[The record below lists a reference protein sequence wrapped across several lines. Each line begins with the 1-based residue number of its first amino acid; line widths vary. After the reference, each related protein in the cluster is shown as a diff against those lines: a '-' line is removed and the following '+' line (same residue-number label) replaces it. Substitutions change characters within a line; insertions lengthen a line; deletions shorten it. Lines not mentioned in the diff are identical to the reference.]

1 MIPRDPDD
9 EDAGVAFACARAF
22 EVDTMLD
29 VDPAVED
36 VDANSAVELSKAE
49 DTSSQIGPRVIGV
62 RAFIGVGVRGIHVAD
77 CVSQIRRNVCI
88 AQDEGLTIDQVSQ
101 SALVQKM

>member
-1 MIPRDPDD
+1 MIPRDSND
-9 EDAGVAFACARAF
+9 EDAGVAFACARTF
-22 EVDTMLD
+22 EEDTTLD
-29 VDPAVED
+29 VDPAVEG
-36 VDANSAVELSKAE
+36 VDANSAVELPTE
-49 DTSSQIGPRVIGV
+49 IGPRVIGV